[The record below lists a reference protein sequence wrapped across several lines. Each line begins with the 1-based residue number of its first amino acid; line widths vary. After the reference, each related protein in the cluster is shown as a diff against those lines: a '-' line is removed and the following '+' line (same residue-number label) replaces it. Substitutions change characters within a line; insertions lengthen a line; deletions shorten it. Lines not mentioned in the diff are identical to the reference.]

1 MVVQPRQV
9 LVRLA
14 VDANPNKKVL
24 HFQHDLHIIFLETEY
39 KLGELLLAAERCSGT
54 T

>member
-1 MVVQPRQV
+1 MVAQPHQV
-9 LVRLA
+9 PVRLA
-14 VDANPNKKVL
+14 ADANPNKKVL
-24 HFQHDLHIIFLETEY
+24 HFQRYLHIIFLETEY